1 MTFEYIDSMNIRKIL
16 ILGVFI
22 IAVCVVALIPFS
34 NLEGFKEGAT
44 ETTANSTTPGATTPG
59 STTPGSTTPGA
70 TTPGSTTPGST
81 TPGATTHG
89 ATTPGATT
97 PGATTRSPTTI
108 TNNVEF
114 ITTVVNIIALPPD
127 NYSDKRS
134 IYQMQGQIS
143 KFNTKNS
150 ATLLGEMSNP
160 NNLTDSRLFLEYMNW
175 FASHCPLD
183 SDTCTGLC

>member
-1 MTFEYIDSMNIRKIL
+1 MSIKKIL

-22 IAVCVVALIPFS
+22 IAVCIVALIPFS
-34 NLEGFKEGAT
+34 NLEGFKEGS
-44 ETTANSTTPGATTPG
+44 TTASATTASATTKPGATTA
-59 STTPGSTTPGA
+59 SA
-70 TTPGSTTPGST
+70 TTSS
-81 TPGATTHG
+81 ATTAS
-89 ATTPGATT
+89 ATTKPVTN
-97 PGATTRSPTTI
+97 TTI

-134 IYQMQGQIS
+134 IYQIQGQIS